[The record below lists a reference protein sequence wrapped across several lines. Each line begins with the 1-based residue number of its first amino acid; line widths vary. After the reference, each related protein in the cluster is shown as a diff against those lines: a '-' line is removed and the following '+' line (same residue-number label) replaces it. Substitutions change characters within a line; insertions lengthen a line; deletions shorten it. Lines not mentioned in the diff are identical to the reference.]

1 MAKLALTMALLQVRY
16 RHMPPRALKILF
28 VILSCWAIRQWG
40 YFSIAAADNSTTITI
55 PVALT
60 GFCGFAGITP
70 NNAADQQLGLSSI
83 SGNQMVIKKGTKD
96 STARTGRWVIV
107 GK

>member
-1 MAKLALTMALLQVRY
+1 MFAV
-16 RHMPPRALKILF
+16 
-28 VILSCWAIRQWG
+28 LSCWAIRQWG
-40 YFSIAAADNSTTITI
+40 VFSISADDISTTITI
-55 PVALT
+55 PVSLIE
-60 GFCGFAGITP
+60 FCGFVGITP

-83 SGNQMVIKKGTKD
+83 SGNQMVIKKGIKD